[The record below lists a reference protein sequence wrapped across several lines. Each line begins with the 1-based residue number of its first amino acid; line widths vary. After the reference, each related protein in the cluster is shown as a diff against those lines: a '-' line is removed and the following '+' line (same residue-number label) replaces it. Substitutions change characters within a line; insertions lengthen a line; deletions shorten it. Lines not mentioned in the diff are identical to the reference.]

1 MLRSCAHVEDDS
13 TILNITDFWWK
24 LSCLCAMQTQVVTAL
39 RALTTYCLG
48 GGFPCDFRKI
58 FCYAAKGGNLSSLPR
73 DLINLTEDK
82 VLNLVIV

>member
-1 MLRSCAHVEDDS
+1 MLHSCVPVEDDS
-13 TILNITDFWWK
+13 AILNITDLWK
-24 LSCLCAMQTQVVTAL
+24 LSCLCAMQTQVLTAL
-39 RALTTYCLG
+39 WALTTYCLG
-48 GGFPCDFRKI
+48 GGYPCDFRKI